1 MVEMLELVG
10 GIGFGLFIGA
20 FFGFVLSRGDL
31 VVTGVSAVALTV
43 AAVIYTFTLA
53 QTGGLNAV
61 EPKSH

>member
-10 GIGFGLFIGA
+10 GIGFGLLIGA

-53 QTGGLNAV
+53 QTGGLDAV
-61 EPKSH
+61 EAKSH